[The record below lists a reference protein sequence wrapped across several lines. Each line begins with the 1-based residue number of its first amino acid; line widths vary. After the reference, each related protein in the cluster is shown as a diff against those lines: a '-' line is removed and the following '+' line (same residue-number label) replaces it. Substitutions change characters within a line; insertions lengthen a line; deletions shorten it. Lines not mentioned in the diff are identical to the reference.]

1 LRFQVRLN
9 GCFGREQDGFRADGI
24 TRAIIFDR
32 PLRRALVTGNRR
44 NYSTGLGQD
53 GGMSPAPSN
62 ICTTSTCTNR
72 TNHTC
77 AEEGT
82 VDKRVSVKMPGIFK
96 TPNPDAHTLSNNP
109 PEAMKAR
116 VADFSYSND
125 ALAQMIVDAWV
136 LLDPA
141 IAKKELAKRGIY
153 LKNPVVIDEKDYD
166 DGFASTTDEI
176 VFVVPDKGRTDMAA
190 GGLALLDTAR
200 LLMACTPHGI

>member
-1 LRFQVRLN
+1 
-9 GCFGREQDGFRADGI
+9 
-24 TRAIIFDR
+24 
-32 PLRRALVTGNRR
+32 
-44 NYSTGLGQD
+44 
-53 GGMSPAPSN
+53 MSPAPSN
-62 ICTTSTCTNR
+62 ICTTNTRTSR

-96 TPNPDAHTLSNNP
+96 TPTPDAHALSNNP

-136 LLDPA
+136 DPAFHRDLLDPA

-176 VFVVPDKGRTDMAA
+176 VFVVPDKSRTDMAS